1 MRLSFD
7 ERGQPSVAMVL
18 QDGASNYHAVRSPD
32 GKWLAYDSNRDG
44 TRSVYVARADGRES
58 RKVSGDGYAA
68 IPHWSLDGRRLAFIK
83 AEPQRPNVWNVWLA
97 DLGGHSLTRVSHHA
111 VGQAWSASWFPG
123 GTRLAYSVEDR
134 LIIEDLARATTRV
147 IPSPRP
153 GHLVRTP
160 AVSPDGQWVMFQV
173 HRDGVWL
180 LEVAT
185 GRMRRL
191 LADATAEEFAW
202 SPDSRRVVYHTHRDG
217 RWSLW
222 QLAFDRPA

>member
-1 MRLSFD
+1 
-7 ERGQPSVAMVL
+7 
-18 QDGASNYHAVRSPD
+18 
-32 GKWLAYDSNRDG
+32 
-44 TRSVYVARADGRES
+44 
-58 RKVSGDGYAA
+58 
-68 IPHWSLDGRRLAFIK
+68 
-83 AEPQRPNVWNVWLA
+83 
-97 DLGGHSLTRVSHHA
+97 
-111 VGQAWSASWFPG
+111 
-123 GTRLAYSVEDR
+123 
-134 LIIEDLARATTRV
+134 
-147 IPSPRP
+147 
-153 GHLVRTP
+153 
-160 AVSPDGQWVMFQV
+160 MFQV